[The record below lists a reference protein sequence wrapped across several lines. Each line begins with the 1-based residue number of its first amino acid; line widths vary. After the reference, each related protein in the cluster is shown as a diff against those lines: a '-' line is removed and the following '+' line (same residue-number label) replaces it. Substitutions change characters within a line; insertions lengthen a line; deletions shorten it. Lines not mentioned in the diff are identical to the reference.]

1 MYYMYVER
9 NFFSAEIFTWKGQL
23 NFLLQVGYNDQFNRV
38 MIQGNTYRFD
48 ISDPL
53 FKDYPMQFSLTNE
66 GTNEGGEEYRRNIT
80 LVGNSQGEPGSYI
93 EFTPDEKHLEV
104 YMYLVSPGLLG
115 TSMDLSI
122 ITNIEQTRDLI

>member
-9 NFFSAEIFTWKGQL
+9 NFLARIFTERSIKFFITSG
-23 NFLLQVGYNDQFNRV
+23 FNDQFNRV

-80 LVGNSQGEPGSYI
+80 LVGNSQGERVHI
-93 EFTPDEKHLEV
+93 
-104 YMYLVSPGLLG
+104 
-115 TSMDLSI
+115 
-122 ITNIEQTRDLI
+122 